1 MTENTTQTP
10 DTVPAVEVHQDR
22 TPMSQMLWQG
32 GTIIAL
38 IALVVIFGVLRPG
51 AFLSFGNMTNILAQV
66 AILTIIAAAQ
76 TVVMVTGHFDLS
88 VGTTATLAGAT
99 ASALM
104 INGMPV
110 SLAIVVGLLV
120 GTAVGVVNG
129 ILVAYL
135 GISAIVATLATM
147 TTVGGL
153 AFIVTNG
160 TTLYGMPESFNW
172 IGQTRL
178 AGIPMP
184 VFFAL
189 IVAAIIWVV
198 LRYTTVGRRWYAV
211 GGNAEVARLSGVNV
225 RLNVLL
231 AFTVAG
237 FASALG
243 GIILVSRLSS
253 ASSTSANYYMMLAV
267 AAAFLGM
274 TVLKSGQANIGGTL
288 VGVGI
293 IGVLQNGLNIVG
305 VNTYVQQVLTGI
317 IIIAAVL
324 MSSFKSKN
332 A

>member
-1 MTENTTQTP
+1 MATATVP
-10 DTVPAVEVHQDR
+10 DTSSVPSLAEER
-22 TPMSQMLWQG
+22 TPLGQLALQG

-38 IALVVIFGVLRPG
+38 IALVVIFGILSPSG
-51 AFLSFGNMTNILAQV
+51 FLSFANMTNILAQV

-110 SLAIVVGLLV
+110 PLAIVVGLAV
-120 GTAVGVVNG
+120 GTLVGVVNG

-135 GISAIVATLATM
+135 KISAIVATLATM

-153 AFIVTNG
+153 AFIVTDG
-160 TTLYGMPESFNW
+160 TTLYDMPESFNW

-178 AGIPMP
+178 MGIPMP

-189 IVAAIIWVV
+189 VVAAVVWVV

-211 GGNAEVARLSGVNV
+211 GGSPEVARLSGVNA

-237 FASALG
+237 LASALG
-243 GIILVSRLSS
+243 GIVLVSRLSS
-253 ASSTSANYYMMLAV
+253 ASSTSANDYMMLAV

-274 TVLKSGQANIGGTL
+274 TLLKSGQANIGGTL

-305 VNTYVQQVLTGI
+305 VNTYIQQVLTGVI
-317 IIIAAVL
+317 IVAAVL

-332 A
+332 S